1 MAGFGPEGERSGE
14 SLPAFQ
20 RKTPEPIEPQRGRPA
35 DGSWAPGVG
44 HEQRWQE
51 RSHEELVAGFR
62 RAIRQ
67 EQQALGELAKYHSPV
82 TIIDSA
88 FSREVQ
94 YLFSDNPAEIRRG
107 EFFAPIKSAWE
118 IIAYD
123 HYGQGSLNTG
133 DLERHYAGLALDG
146 QYQRAKVLNHPHP
159 ELIRLTDPL
168 QMKILDAA
176 AEAVDIPHRKGQA
189 DFIIPAHVRGL
200 EARLWQAYDEGR

>member
-14 SLPAFQ
+14 SLPAQ
-20 RKTPEPIEPQRGRPA
+20 HKTLEPIEPEQGRPA
-35 DGSWAPGVG
+35 DVAVAPGTG

-67 EQQALGELAKYHSPV
+67 EQEALGELAKYHSPV

-88 FSREVQ
+88 LSREVQ
-94 YLFSDNPAEIRRG
+94 HLFSDNPAEKRRG

-118 IIAYD
+118 IIAYA
-123 HYGQGSLNTG
+123 HFGKGSVNTG

-146 QYQRAKVLNHPHP
+146 QYQRAKALNQPHP

-168 QMKILDAA
+168 QIKILDAA

-189 DFIIPAHVRGL
+189 DFTIPAHVRGL
-200 EARLWQAYDEGR
+200 EARLWKAYDEGR